1 MDTFEIMNRLYLIK
15 RLEGETDDY
24 YYEKGNYIIKKLPN
38 NEIELKKSYLE
49 ALKECNK
56 KYLLCDYK

>member
-1 MDTFEIMNRLYLIK
+1 MELLKNFVYAGVGLAALTSDKVKETVIK
-15 RLEGETDDY
+15 
-24 YYEKGNYIIKKLPN
+24 N